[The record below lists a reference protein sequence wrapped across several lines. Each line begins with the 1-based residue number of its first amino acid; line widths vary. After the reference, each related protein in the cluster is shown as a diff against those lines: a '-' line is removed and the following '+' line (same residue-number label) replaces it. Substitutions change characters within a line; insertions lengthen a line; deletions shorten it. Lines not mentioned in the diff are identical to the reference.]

1 MLSEEE
7 LALQTF
13 NVFDR
18 NQKGHISMNDLRHI
32 FTTLEQTL
40 TEAEVQ
46 NMLLQADFDQDGKV
60 NFKDFLEMMKTETSK
75 R

>member
-1 MLSEEE
+1 
-7 LALQTF
+7 
-13 NVFDR
+13 
-18 NQKGHISMNDLRHI
+18 MNDLRHI